1 MNQFYAE
8 LATIS
13 SLPVPTLQKFV
24 DNWGDLL
31 SGNSKDMGQF
41 ILKLFN
47 FSQYAQ
53 GVRKNKKTT
62 TKKKTKKKSTQVSSL
77 KYLQQQKT
85 QQRKN
90 RPY

>member
-1 MNQFYAE
+1 MEFYSE
-8 LATIS
+8 LVSIT
-13 SLPVPTLQKFV
+13 SLPLPTIQKFV
-24 DNWGDLL
+24 DNYGDLL
-31 SGNSKDMGQF
+31 SGDSKDMGQF

-62 TKKKTKKKSTQVSSL
+62 TKKKTRKKARQISST
-77 KYLQQQKT
+77 KYLQQQKR
-85 QQRKN
+85 QRRKN